1 MFAGISFLTV
11 GLLLLFIAAVLF
23 VGADKN
29 IFITDGD
36 LPALIDWSFLLF
48 ILAVFCLLANYF
60 SFESV
65 FLVMCMA
72 SGIAYIACLA
82 HRKGEKEII
91 EPFSFWHVVEYVK
104 GFFWI
109 FLVIFLIRGFVV
121 DLSIIPSSSMRP
133 GLKVGDF
140 VLVNKYDYGFKV
152 PISNHLLWRNKSVQ
166 RGDVIVFDYPLN
178 PSVQYVKRVIGIP
191 GDVIKM
197 WHKDLFINGKK
208 IQDQFIEYKKYL
220 ENSYNVNQ
228 PFEIMVDHYRETI
241 GDRVFSIYRMSN
253 RPTLDPEGVKK
264 RNTCTIF
271 GDEGFMCKVPSGQY
285 FVLGDNRDNSED
297 GRYWGFVPER
307 NIEGRPFL
315 VWMNFKQPSRIG
327 TWVK

>member
-11 GLLLLFIAAVLF
+11 GLILLFIAAVLF

-29 IFITDGD
+29 VFITDGN

-48 ILAVFCLLANYF
+48 ILAVFCLLSNYL

-65 FLVMCMA
+65 FLLMSVI
-72 SGIAYIACLA
+72 SGMAYIAYLM
-82 HRKGEKEII
+82 HRKRESI
-91 EPFSFWHVVEYVK
+91 EPLSFWHAIEYVK
-104 GFFWI
+104 SFFWI
-109 FLVIFLIRGFVV
+109 FLMIFLIRGFVV

-133 GLKVGDF
+133 TLKVGDF
-140 VLVNKYDYGFKV
+140 VLVNKYDYGLKV
-152 PISNHLLWRNKSVQ
+152 PISNYLLWPNNAIQ

-191 GDVIKM
+191 GDTVKM
-197 WHKDLFINGKK
+197 WHKKLFINGKK
-208 IQDQFIEYKKYL
+208 IQDQFIEHKKYL
-220 ENSYNVNQ
+220 ENSYSVDQ
-228 PFEIMVDHYRETI
+228 PFAIMVDHYRETLGERI
-241 GDRVFSIYRMSN
+241 FSIYRMAN

-264 RNTCTIF
+264 RNTCKIF
-271 GDEGFMCKVPSGQY
+271 GDEGFECKVPADQY

-315 VWMNFKQPSRIG
+315 VWMNFKSPGRIG
-327 TWVK
+327 TQVR